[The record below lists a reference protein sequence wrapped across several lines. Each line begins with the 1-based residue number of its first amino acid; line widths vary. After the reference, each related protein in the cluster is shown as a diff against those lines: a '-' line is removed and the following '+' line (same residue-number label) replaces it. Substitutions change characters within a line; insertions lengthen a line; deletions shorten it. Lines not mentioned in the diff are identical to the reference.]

1 MYSKSSTSTAGRRS
15 LSLATVIVAA
25 GGMILFGATP
35 VAADAASS
43 TQVMTGSTVG
53 GVLSISAPGALA
65 LPTLVGGSSTAATN
79 LGSLSWTDTMN
90 DAAVSSVTLAATNL
104 WHAAGAGLYIPWG
117 RFTITVDP
125 SPTANGANTGA
136 AVVVPAGSPYVLA
149 GTPTTDFATYST
161 PITLATGSATSEG
174 TWTQANNQI
183 TVSVPANTTPGT
195 AFSASIQYTVTG

>member
-1 MYSKSSTSTAGRRS
+1 MYKKTSTPTAGRRS

-25 GGMILFGATP
+25 GGMILIGASP
-35 VAADAASS
+35 VAADASA
-43 TQVMTGSTVG
+43 TQTVTATSQAG
-53 GVLSISAPGALA
+53 LLTITAPGALT
-65 LPTLVGGSSTAATN
+65 LPTLIGGSTTAATN

-125 SPTANGANTGA
+125 SPTANVNNTGA
-136 AVVVPAGSPYVLA
+136 AIVVPAGSPYVLA
-149 GTPTTDFATYST
+149 GAATTDFATYST

-174 TWTQANNQI
+174 TWTQVNNQI
-183 TVSVPANTTPGT
+183 SVSVPANTTPGT
-195 AFSASIQYTVTG
+195 LFAATIQYTVTG

>member
-1 MYSKSSTSTAGRRS
+1 MDRESPNRIARRRS
-15 LSLATVIVAA
+15 LRLVTGIAVSGAIIV
-25 GGMILFGATP
+25 FGSGP
-35 VAADAASS
+35 VAAASG
-43 TQVMTGSTVG
+43 TQVVTGATLAG
-53 GVLSISAPGALA
+53 ILSITAPGALT
-65 LPTLVGGSSTAATN
+65 LPTLVAGSSTAATN
-79 LGSLSWTDTMN
+79 LGSLTWTDTMN

-104 WHAAGAGLYIPWG
+104 WEAAGAGLYIPWG

-125 SPTANGANTGA
+125 APVPNANNTGA

-174 TWTQANNQI
+174 SWTAANNKI

-195 AFSASIQYTVTG
+195 SFTATVQYTVVG